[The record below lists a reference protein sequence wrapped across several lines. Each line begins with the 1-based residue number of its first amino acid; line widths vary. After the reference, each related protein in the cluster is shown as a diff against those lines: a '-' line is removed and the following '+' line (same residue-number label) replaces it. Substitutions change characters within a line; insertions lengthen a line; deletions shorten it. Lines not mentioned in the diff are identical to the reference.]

1 MIWCLINKFI
11 STLQNHNNRQVAK
24 LAVKDAVG
32 IKPNTV
38 KSATEHSILKK
49 KKNIFNYFFLSLKIL
64 CFSSLLRAIYTSKI
78 DLVQALAYL

>member
-1 MIWCLINKFI
+1 M
-11 STLQNHNNRQVAK
+11 AK

-38 KSATEHSILKK
+38 KSATEHSIWK

-64 CFSSLLRAIYTSKI
+64 CFSSLLCAIYTSKI